1 MPSYIH
7 LRRII
12 RVCQVGQQY
21 IRSCFVRPR
30 LADSATLIYQLQNI
44 RRNMILTCRRASAT
58 RLLLVCICG
67 FVKRQKL
74 VCTQTLVYPRLAR
87 LAVLL

>member
-12 RVCQVGQQY
+12 RACQVGQLF
-21 IRSCFVRPR
+21 IRFSFVRPR
-30 LADSATLIYQLQNI
+30 LGDSAALIYTLQNI
-44 RRNMILTCRRASAT
+44 RQEMILTCRLASAT

-74 VCTQTLVYPRLAR
+74 VCMQTFVFPRLAR